1 MPDLHVR
8 TDLALEARESIREAN
23 PSSHGINVKEFH
35 YDKEEIHVTKVD
47 IETKNAA
54 KELGKPIGTYIT
66 LEAPHLC
73 EPDDGYHIE
82 ISKAIAK
89 ELKAMIPI
97 DQFPCSILIIGLGNR
112 FVTPDALGPQV
123 IDNLMIT
130 RHIVR
135 EYGAAAYDRESI
147 NSISAL
153 FPGVMAQTGMEAL
166 EIIHGVTTET
176 SPDYAIVIDALAAR
190 SIKRLNRTI
199 QITDTGIMPGSGVG
213 NHRNAITSET
223 LGIPVI
229 AIGIP
234 TVVDAQTIV
243 NEAVD
248 TSLSHSAPP
257 ELANFYVTPKDIDEI
272 IKRISFTLSEAIN
285 QTLC

>member
-1 MPDLHVR
+1 MADIHCR
-8 TDLALEARESIREAN
+8 TDLALEAQESIREAN
-23 PSSHGINVKEFH
+23 PDSRGIRIREFH

-73 EPDDGYHIE
+73 EPDDGYHDE
-82 ISKAIAK
+82 ISRAISK
-89 ELKAMIPI
+89 QLGTMIPQ
-97 DQFPCSILIIGLGNR
+97 DKSPSSILLIGLGNR

-130 RHIVR
+130 RHIVK
-135 EYGAAAYDRESI
+135 EYGAAAYGRDSI

-166 EIIHGVTTET
+166 EIIHGVIMET

-213 NHRNAITSET
+213 NHRNEITSET

-248 TSLSHSAPP
+248 SSLSRSAPA

-272 IKRISFTLSEAIN
+272 VKRISFTLSEAIN